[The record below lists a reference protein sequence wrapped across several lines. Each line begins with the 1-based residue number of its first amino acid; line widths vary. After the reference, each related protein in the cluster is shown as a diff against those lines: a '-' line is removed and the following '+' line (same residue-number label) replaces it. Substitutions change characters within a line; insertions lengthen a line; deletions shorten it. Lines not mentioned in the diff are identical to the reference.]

1 VVVIRVVAEVAM
13 AVGKMVERPAG
24 IFSAKTTVENVTG
37 KVV

>member
-1 VVVIRVVAEVAM
+1 M

-24 IFSAKTTVENVTG
+24 AGIISAKTTVENVTG